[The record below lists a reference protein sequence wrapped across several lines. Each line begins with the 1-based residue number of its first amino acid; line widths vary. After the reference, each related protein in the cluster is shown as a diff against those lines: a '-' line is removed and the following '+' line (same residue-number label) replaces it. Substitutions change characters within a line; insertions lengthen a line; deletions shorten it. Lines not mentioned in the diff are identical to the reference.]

1 MLLIDARDRRSRWLP
16 VALMA
21 ALVLFPALTALAQ
34 PDWQPSGKPS
44 TGTINGSEWSTVT
57 ETREWTKEDG
67 TKVTETRST
76 TTKKTDGKT
85 EYKEVETI
93 TKEQK
98 GDDKSETR
106 TKEKTD
112 STGKKT
118 TLEQKFTETKTPEG
132 KKTTSE
138 HKKDGKLESS
148 TTTTYFDPPRADGT
162 YIEEEGIS
170 YDKDGKP
177 VRKVKTRYLKTGTI
191 LIDEYVWDP
200 KTGTWVQSGG
210 TKIVEAKPPKVVAP
224 STSTAGMAV
233 GGTISHEGVKA
244 TTGGT
249 ITAESTKGEKKDIE
263 FNIDGGWKIP
273 EGLLTA
279 GFWLL
284 SAVLPDGSK
293 GLPEILQVLPAS
305 PAAEEPSITGAPG
318 LSFLGSTLTLMGRG
332 FMGLNGRAEP
342 TVWISGPG
350 EPLSLKPSAYSDTEI
365 VCSVPAGIATGEMSV
380 FVNNGSSF
388 SKPVR
393 TNMVS
398 FDIIVPQVTKVG
410 QKFMVT
416 VTLTGLSGDY
426 LKKEFTALLTIT
438 GPARFVSNMGKEA
451 ALVLRGGSAQIE
463 AIAEAPGSF
472 DISGSLS
479 SIP

>member
-1 MLLIDARDRRSRWLP
+1 MLTIDVRRRSFVWLP
-16 VALMA
+16 IALMS
-21 ALVLFPALTALAQ
+21 ALILLTALTALAQ
-34 PDWQPSGKPS
+34 PEWQPSGKPS
-44 TGTINGSEWSTVT
+44 TGTINGSVWTTVT

-67 TKVTETRST
+67 TKVTETRYT
-76 TTKKTDGKT
+76 TTQKTDGKT

-98 GDDKSETR
+98 GEDKSETR

-112 STGKKT
+112 SSGKKT
-118 TLEQKFTETKTPEG
+118 TIEQKFTETKTPEG
-132 KKTTSE
+132 KKKTSE

-148 TTTTYFDPPRADGT
+148 TTTTYFDPPRADGA

-177 VRKVKTRYLKTGTI
+177 IRKVKTRYLKTGTI

-210 TKIVEAKPPKVVAP
+210 TKVVEAKPPKVVAP
-224 STSTAGMAV
+224 STSTAGIAV
-233 GGTISHEGVKA
+233 GGTVSQEGVKA

-305 PAAEEPSITGAPG
+305 SHAEEPSITGAPA
-318 LSFLGSTLTLMGRG
+318 LSFLGSTLTLLGRG
-332 FMGLNGRAEP
+332 FMGTQGLAEP
-342 TVWISGPG
+342 TVWLSGGG
-350 EPLSLKPSAYSDTEI
+350 EQLSLRPAAYSDTEV
-365 VCSVPAGIATGEMSV
+365 VCSIPAGITTGEMSV

-388 SKPVR
+388 SNPVK
-393 TNMVS
+393 TNLVS
-398 FDIIVPQVTKVG
+398 FDINVPQVTKVG
-410 QKFMVT
+410 QRFIVT
-416 VTLTGLSGDY
+416 VSLTGLSGDY

-438 GPARFVSNMGKEA
+438 GPARFISNMGKEA
-451 ALVLRGGSAQIE
+451 AVVLKGGVAEVE
-463 AIAEAPGSF
+463 AVAEAPGSF